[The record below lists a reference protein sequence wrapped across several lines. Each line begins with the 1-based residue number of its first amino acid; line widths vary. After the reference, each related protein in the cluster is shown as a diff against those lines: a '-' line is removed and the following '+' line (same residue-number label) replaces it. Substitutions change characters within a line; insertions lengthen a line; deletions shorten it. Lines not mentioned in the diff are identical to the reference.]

1 MVVLGGF
8 AERRWPH
15 YLRQAD
21 SLVVQLIVSP
31 HPRAS
36 ARRSRRTSSMNSRS
50 DEQGTAR
57 GRQAGVLTHF
67 GVARASA
74 RT

>member
-36 ARRSRRTSSMNSRS
+36 ARRSRP
-50 DEQGTAR
+50 DFE
-57 GRQAGVLTHF
+57 HE
-67 GVARASA
+67 
-74 RT
+74 